1 MEIKNRYIIGIDP
14 DIDKS
19 GYAVLDVLE
28 KKFVRV
34 EALSFSKL
42 IITLSSL
49 VWNGLTSE
57 CLVIIEDSD
66 NSTNWHL
73 GDMKMSARAAA
84 AIGHNV
90 GLCHATQRHI
100 KEWAENIRL
109 RVELQKPLKKTWLGS
124 KGKISQEEAECFMPG
139 LPKKTNTEMR
149 DAALLAWCRA
159 NLPIHIPASFYTELM
174 KKKKK

>member
-1 MEIKNRYIIGIDP
+1 MEQKPRYIIGIDP

-19 GYAVLDVLE
+19 GYAVLDVAE
-28 KKFVRV
+28 KKFVQV
-34 EALSFSKL
+34 EALSFPGLIMTLNGL
-42 IITLSSL
+42 IIGGSISEYL
-49 VWNGLTSE
+49 V
-57 CLVIIEDSD
+57 VIEDSD

-100 KEWAENIRL
+100 KEWAEIIRL

-124 KGKISQEEAECFMPG
+124 KGKISQKEAECFMPG

-159 NLPIHIPASFYTELM
+159 NLPIHIPASFYTELLKE
-174 KKKKK
+174 KKK

>member
-1 MEIKNRYIIGIDP
+1 MEIKIRYIIGIDP
-14 DIDKS
+14 DVEKS
-19 GYAVLDVLE
+19 GYAVLDVME
-28 KKFVRV
+28 KKLVQV
-34 EALSFSKL
+34 EALSFPML
-42 IITLSSL
+42 IMTL
-49 VWNGLTSE
+49 NGLIRRDLTE
-57 CLVIIEDSD
+57 YLVIIEDSD

-159 NLPIHIPASFYTELM
+159 NLPIHIPASFYTEML